1 MNQRKTN
8 RVKRLQWLIGLLL
21 LNAFNAPIAQAG
33 NLELAAFEKRPK
45 LVVLIVFDQ
54 MRADYLTRFTSR
66 FLHAV
71 QANQAPGGFRWFME
85 KGTFYPQAEYELLHS
100 MTGPGHATLLSGS
113 YPYQM
118 GISGNYWFDREA
130 GKSVYCVSDPA
141 SSIVGAGDEAT
152 KLPGMSPKNFL
163 GTTVGDELKNSG
175 RRSRVVTLALKDR
188 AAILMGGY
196 RADLALWYEPK
207 SGSWVS
213 SRHYLKD
220 GGLPS
225 WVSGLNQR
233 LLQEKGQPFVWG
245 GSGKPTGLS
254 SNDSLKAD
262 WKKEEKRGSKESLA
276 SPYGVQITVDAALSA
291 VKELGLGKAPDTD
304 ILAVSFSSHDYLAHT
319 VGAQSRE
326 MEEMTAAEDRELSR
340 LLAGIQK
347 QLPSGLDQT
356 VVVLS
361 ADHGAPQ
368 DPDWLSSQKLPAGRF
383 STAKLAEGLEAELS
397 KQFGKP
403 PGGKWIQFATHLQM
417 WLAPEVLEL
426 YSSPEKRQA
435 IDRAAEKFL
444 LKNPIVTHFMSRS
457 SEVASAALPPGQLG
471 TQLLNTWYPGR
482 SGDWIIV
489 PRANFFED
497 GQRVDHMTGY
507 AYDRVVPLAFVGK
520 PFRPGVR
527 TERARMVDL
536 APTLS
541 FILGVTPPAQC
552 EGRVLGEGMGK

>member
-1 MNQRKTN
+1 MRQKNFN
-8 RVKRLQWLIGLLL
+8 RVKRSQWLIGLLL
-21 LNAFNAPIAQAG
+21 LNPFKGSIAQAG
-33 NLELAAFEKRPK
+33 NLDLSVFEKRPK
-45 LVVLIVFDQ
+45 LIVLIVLDQ
-54 MRADYLTRFTSR
+54 LRADYLTRFSSR
-66 FLHAV
+66 FLPAV

-100 MTGPGHATLLSGS
+100 MTAPGHATLLSGA

-118 GISGNYWFDREA
+118 GISGNYWFDRES
-130 GKSVYCVSDPA
+130 GKSVYCVLDPA
-141 SSIVGAGDEAT
+141 SSIVGVGDET
-152 KLPGMSPKNFL
+152 SKLPGMSPKNFL

-175 RRSRVVTLALKDR
+175 RHSRVVTLALKDR

-213 SRHYLKD
+213 SRHYLKESP
-220 GGLPS
+220 LPS
-225 WVSGLNQR
+225 WIVSLNQK
-233 LLQEKGQPFVWG
+233 LSQEKGQPYVWG
-245 GSGKPTGLS
+245 GGGKPTGLS

-291 VKELGLGKAPDTD
+291 VKELGLGKGRDTD
-304 ILAVSFSSHDYLAHT
+304 LLAVSFSSHDYLAHA

-326 MEEMTAAEDRELSR
+326 MEEMSAAEDRELSR
-340 LLAGIQK
+340 LLTGLQK
-347 QLPSGLDQT
+347 HLPSGLDQA

-368 DPDWLSSQKLPAGRF
+368 DPDWLLSQKLPAGRF
-383 STAKLAEGLEAELS
+383 STAKLAEGLETELS

-403 PGGKWIQFATHLQM
+403 PGGKWIQFSTHLQM
-417 WLAPEVLEL
+417 WLTPEVLEL
-426 YSSPEKRQA
+426 YSSPDKRQA
-435 IDRAAEKFL
+435 IDRAAETYL

-457 SEVASAALPPGQLG
+457 SEVAAATVPPGQLG
-471 TQLLNTWYPGR
+471 TQLLNTWHPGR

-541 FILGVTPPAQC
+541 FLLGVAPPAQS